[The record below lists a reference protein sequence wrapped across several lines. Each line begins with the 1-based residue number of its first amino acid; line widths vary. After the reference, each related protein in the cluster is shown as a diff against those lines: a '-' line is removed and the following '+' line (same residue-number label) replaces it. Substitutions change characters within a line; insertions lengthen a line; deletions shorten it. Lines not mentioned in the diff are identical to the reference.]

1 MLQKCQIVWPLVAA
15 ILFSS
20 HPRAMALG
28 IASSCRA
35 SAAARS
41 RIVSVKESSW
51 RAAAS
56 SHQERMRSLLKPG
69 LTSADHPLNSG
80 GRRRRR
86 GDLKGNEKGDGWTAL
101 DPRNPVYNFLI
112 EYYGVKGGKGPR
124 RLGRWS
130 PNPALILGLG
140 GEGSKGEELGDLM
153 HHTIGGG
160 DDGDTA
166 PFLAGGVLLEGA
178 TEDDFGGTLHLRGAM
193 IPGRIAGGTRG
204 GVLYSPAL
212 YQRRFEAPGEDN
224 DVDARGRASSPY
236 QWYRSILASTL
247 SAEPVLHCH
256 GLHEWAMQYHPQGA
270 PPPPSGKY
278 QNHLPLRVDRGTINA
293 AVERRGVSCTHVDA
307 LRFFAPAAGPLNHH
321 GHALDR
327 TDQLRLEQPAC
338 VHAHMDLLKL
348 AMRLQPFVDSAL
360 VGDCL
365 EVALAS
371 RRLDVEASP
380 YDGSE
385 YGLGVVPVERSAGRK
400 LYRERQEELME
411 TVRPVRER
419 LLGAYDAFL
428 ELAFDERDLGKGELD
443 PAPERY
449 ARAEPGGLPWRKNLI
464 GESK

>member
-178 TEDDFGGTLHLRGAM
+178 TEDDFGGTLHLRGA
-193 IPGRIAGGTRG
+193 R
-204 GVLYSPAL
+204 
-212 YQRRFEAPGEDN
+212 
-224 DVDARGRASSPY
+224 RASSPY